1 MQNALFFKLIDND
14 YLSWT
19 TEKDKWHSR
28 KIYSWMISSLLN
40 RLCIS
45 IYVYVYVYV
54 YAFHKIIF
62 LLLNWKD
69 YQKYHISFNP
79 CVKLCRKTTN
89 KIYMPWVISKRLA
102 NIDLFKFSNRSNR
115 PKTPKRLQWLRS
127 GVFITNFE
135 QISQIV
141 LVFLF
146 LT

>member
-1 MQNALFFKLIDND
+1 MYIKRIRGTNKEPWGTPTLI
-14 YLSWT
+14 SAP
-19 TEKDKWHSR
+19 EG
-28 KIYSWMISSLLN
+28 LLN
-40 RLCIS
+40 HSVLLLLF
-45 IYVYVYVYV
+45 
-54 YAFHKIIF
+54 AFHKIIF

-127 GVFITNFE
+127 GVFIVNFE